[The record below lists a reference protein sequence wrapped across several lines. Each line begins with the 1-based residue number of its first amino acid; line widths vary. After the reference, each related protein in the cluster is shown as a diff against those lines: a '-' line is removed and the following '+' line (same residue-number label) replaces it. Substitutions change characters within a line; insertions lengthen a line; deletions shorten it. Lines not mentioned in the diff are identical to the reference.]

1 MESVVLPEIKGKIN
15 DFEKDK
21 KFKIKLEETYLLVDW
36 IQATIMTDS
45 GLNIY
50 CLFKELFNIDPRL
63 VVKEASGF
71 FGYDTSY
78 CYKDIRIM
86 TAEYRKLEGLQDMGY
101 HIYITGQGCRD
112 LEDLEVDYQSLFRK
126 LLSYHAKFTRID
138 ISVDDFSKK
147 YFTIDRVQKCVRDGD
162 VVTRFRNT
170 IEFIKTKLVDGS
182 NDGFTIWFGSRASDL
197 QIVFYDKMK
206 ERESKDY
213 IVSSD
218 IKFWCRL
225 EVRFRNQNAMSIV
238 EKFANN
244 SFEEF
249 KDMYIGVI
257 DNNVRF
263 LKRKETDKNKRRWP
277 SIDWWQRFVES
288 VPRIS
293 LQRINVESTLLKK
306 RNWLLNTTSRNN
318 FMVLMSEMEFLTV
331 DEVFCNY
338 LYEML
343 QNGKQRI
350 TDRDLQYINNRR
362 IERGLVTINKNEMLQ
377 FLCDIKDHLRDKPT
391 D

>member
-1 MESVVLPEIKGKIN
+1 METLVLPEIKGKN
-15 DFEKDK
+15 EDLEKTK
-21 KFKIKLEETYLLVDW
+21 KFKIKLEETYLLIDW
-36 IQATIMTDS
+36 IQATILTDY

-50 CLFKELFNIDPRL
+50 ELFRDLFGIDPRV

-112 LEDLEVDYQSLFRK
+112 LEDLNVDYQKLFKK
-126 LLSYHAKFTRID
+126 LLSYHARFTRVD
-138 ISVDDFSKK
+138 ISVDDFSGK
-147 YFTIDRVQKCVRDGD
+147 YFSTNKVQKCVKKGE

-197 QIVFYDKMK
+197 QVVFYDKMK

-225 EVRFRNQNAMSIV
+225 EVRFRNENAMSII
-238 EKFANN
+238 ENFANN

-249 KDMYIGVI
+249 KKYYIGVI

-263 LKRKETDKNKRRWP
+263 VKRKETDKNKRRWK
-277 SIDWWQRFVES
+277 SIDWWNKFVEN

-293 LQRINVESTLLKK
+293 LQKINVEGSISRK
-306 RNWLLNTTSRNN
+306 RNWLLNSTSRNN
-318 FMVLMSEMEFLTV
+318 FMVLMSEMEFLTI
-331 DEVFCNY
+331 DEVLCNY

-343 QNGKQRI
+343 LNGEQRI
-350 TDRDLQYINNRR
+350 TERDLQYINNKR
-362 IERGLVTINKNEMLQ
+362 IEKGLVTLNKDEMLQ
-377 FLCDIKDHLRDKPT
+377 FLIDIKEHIKDKQS